1 MAFVPPAVAAGA
13 YARAPPLPW
22 RCRAHPALP
31 SPAAVAPTAA
41 ASTTTTTTQAASPLT
56 TAAYDAGLVV
66 DTSFAVTLTAEDV
79 AAFAIGNGMQLQL
92 PLLTTVAAPRVT
104 LGMAAT
110 GSGGRRRSGA
120 GVASRKAEAAP
131 NRGAVAG
138 PRGASKSS
146 SMSAIKVSAPSA
158 GAVSRVEAGA
168 AAGSSAST
176 PRGRQRPNDQKTVN
190 TTARRRR
197 RSATAP
203 GKRRVSAP
211 PPPAASAAAA
221 AAAAAATAGVATP
234 GARPGAASPLPVL
247 TPEEMDDT
255 ASAAATKLGSQSG
268 PAWRKDALSVYL
280 SEIRSHELIGRSEEI
295 RLATEV
301 ADLAAI
307 EGIKAS
313 LVAERGRTPTAPE
326 WAAAAGMTVGELQ
339 GTLQRGVRAKNA
351 LVSANMRLV
360 ASIVRKMINSRGGRA
375 ARNTT
380 TAATSSL
387 SEEDMIQEG
396 CLGLIRAAELF
407 DPNRGFHFSTYA
419 TWWVRAVVQRALSV
433 KGRMIHVPNGMLT
446 LAAKIR
452 KTHSELAAASPTGDV
467 TDEEVAV
474 AVGITPAK
482 LKFVNQV
489 SGRFP
494 SSLDAAVGGTG
505 GNGTGG
511 GDDGSLRLAEV
522 LEGDDNVEAKM
533 VEAMQREELDR
544 ILRETLRPQERAVV
558 RLRFGLD
565 DGQARTLTEIGALLA
580 VSKERVRRIVL
591 TSLTKLKTPGVR
603 EILQSCIGSAA

>member
-1 MAFVPPAVAAGA
+1 MAFVPPPVAAGA
-13 YARAPPLPW
+13 YVRAPALPW
-22 RCRAHPALP
+22 RCRGHPAAP

-41 ASTTTTTTQAASPLT
+41 AAATTTTTTATNTQAFPPLT
-56 TAAYDAGLVV
+56 TAVYDTGLAVN
-66 DTSFAVTLTAEDV
+66 TSFAVALTAEDV

-92 PLLTTVAAPRVT
+92 PLLSTVAAPRVT
-104 LGMAAT
+104 LGMAAS
-110 GSGGRRRSGA
+110 GSSGRRRSAA
-120 GVASRKAEAAP
+120 GVASRSVEAAP
-131 NRGAVAG
+131 SRGAAP
-138 PRGASKSS
+138 PRGAAKSS
-146 SMSAIKVSAPSA
+146 SAIKVSAPSA
-158 GAVSRVEAGA
+158 GTASRVEAGA
-168 AAGSSAST
+168 VGDASASAP
-176 PRGRQRPNDQKTVN
+176 PRGRSRPNDQKTVN

-203 GKRRVSAP
+203 GKRRVGVP
-211 PPPAASAAAA
+211 PSPTVSAAAA
-221 AAAAAATAGVATP
+221 AAAAAAAGVAAPT
-234 GARPGAASPLPVL
+234 ARRGAASPLPVL
-247 TPEEMDDT
+247 APEEADD
-255 ASAAATKLGSQSG
+255 ASAESAKPGSQSG

-307 EGIKAS
+307 ESIKAN
-313 LVAERGRTPTAPE
+313 LVADRGRTPTAPE

-360 ASIVRKMINSRGGRA
+360 ASIVRKIINSRGGRA
-375 ARNTT
+375 AGNNT

-419 TWWVRAVVQRALSV
+419 TWWVRAVVQRALAV

-467 TDEEVAV
+467 TDEEVAF

-494 SSLDAAVGGTG
+494 SSLDAAVGSTSGSG
-505 GNGTGG
+505 AAG
-511 GDDGSLRLAEV
+511 GDDGSVRLAEI

-565 DGQARTLTEIGALLA
+565 DGQARTLTEIGTLLA

-591 TSLTKLKTPGVR
+591 TSLPKLKTPGVK
-603 EILQSCIGSAA
+603 EILQSIESTA

>member
-1 MAFVPPAVAAGA
+1 MRV
-13 YARAPPLPW
+13 PPLPW
-22 RCRAHPALP
+22 RCRGHPALP
-31 SPAAVAPTAA
+31 SPAAVAPTVAA
-41 ASTTTTTTQAASPLT
+41 ATTTITTPTSQATYLT
-56 TAAYDAGLVV
+56 TATYDTGLAV
-66 DTSFAVTLTAEDV
+66 DTSFAATPTAEDG
-79 AAFAIGNGMQLQL
+79 AAFAIGSGMHLQL
-92 PLLTTVAAPRVT
+92 PLLSTVAAPQVT
-104 LGMAAT
+104 FGMAAS
-110 GSGGRRRSGA
+110 GSRGRRRSGT
-120 GVASRKAEAAP
+120 GVASRTAETVP
-131 NRGAVAG
+131 TNRGATVAA

-146 SMSAIKVSAPSA
+146 SGVKVSAPS
-158 GAVSRVEAGA
+158 GDTVSRVEAGA
-168 AAGSSAST
+168 SAGGS
-176 PRGRQRPNDQKTVN
+176 PPRRRGRPNNQKTVN

-197 RSATAP
+197 RLATVP
-203 GKRRVSAP
+203 RKRRGAAP
-211 PPPAASAAAA
+211 SQSKT
-221 AAAAAATAGVATP
+221 AAAAAATAAGVAKP
-234 GARPGAASPLPVL
+234 GALRGAASPLPVL
-247 TPEEMDDT
+247 TPEETDDVP
-255 ASAAATKLGSQSG
+255 SGETKPNG

-280 SEIRSHELIGRSEEI
+280 SEIRSHELLGRSEEV

-307 EGIKAS
+307 ERIKAS
-313 LVAERGRTPTAPE
+313 LVAQRGRTPTAPE

-360 ASIVRKMINSRGGRA
+360 ASIVRKMINSRGGRG

-396 CLGLIRAAELF
+396 CLGLIRAAELY

-419 TWWVRAVVQRALSV
+419 TWWVRAVVQRALAV
-433 KGRMIHVPNGMLT
+433 KGRMIHVPNGLLT
-446 LAAKIR
+446 LATKIR

-467 TDEEVAV
+467 TDDEVAA

-494 SSLDAAVGGTG
+494 SSLDATVGGTG
-505 GNGTGG
+505 SNGSAS
-511 GDDGSLRLAEV
+511 GDDSSVRLAEI

-591 TSLTKLKTPGVR
+591 TSLSKLKTPGVK
-603 EILQSCIGSAA
+603 EVLQNCIGSAA

>member
-1 MAFVPPAVAAGA
+1 MAFVSPPLAAGA

-22 RCRAHPALP
+22 RCRGQPAAP

-41 ASTTTTTTQAASPLT
+41 ATAITTTTASQAAPPLT
-56 TAAYDAGLVV
+56 TAVYDAGVSA
-66 DTSFAVTLTAEDV
+66 DTSLAVTLAAEDV
-79 AAFAIGNGMQLQL
+79 AAFAIGNGRQLQL
-92 PLLTTVAAPRVT
+92 PLLSTVAAPRVT
-104 LGMAAT
+104 LGMAAS
-110 GSGGRRRSGA
+110 GSGGRRRSAA
-120 GVASRKAEAAP
+120 GVASRSGEAAP
-131 NRGAVAG
+131 SRGAAA
-138 PRGASKSS
+138 PRGASKS
-146 SMSAIKVSAPSA
+146 SAIKVSAPSA

-168 AAGSSAST
+168 AAGVAASPP
-176 PRGRQRPNDQKTVN
+176 PRGRSRPSDQKTVN

-203 GKRRVSAP
+203 GKRRVGAP
-211 PPPAASAAAA
+211 PSPTVIAAAA
-221 AAAAAATAGVATP
+221 AAAAAAASGVTAPT
-234 GARPGAASPLPVL
+234 ARPGAASRLPVL
-247 TPEEMDDT
+247 APKEADDVPP
-255 ASAAATKLGSQSG
+255 ASAKPASQSG

-295 RLATEV
+295 RLAAEV

-307 EGIKAS
+307 ESIKAN
-313 LVAERGRTPTAPE
+313 LVADRGRTPTAPE
-326 WAAAAGMTVGELQ
+326 WAVAAGMTVGELQ

-360 ASIVRKMINSRGGRA
+360 ASIVRKLINSRGGRA
-375 ARNTT
+375 ARNST

-419 TWWVRAVVQRALSV
+419 TWWVRAVVQRALAV

-467 TDEEVAV
+467 TDEEVAI

-505 GNGTGG
+505 GSAAAG
-511 GDDGSLRLAEV
+511 GDDGSVRLAEL

-565 DGQARTLTEIGALLA
+565 DGQARTLTEIGTLLA

-591 TSLTKLKTPGVR
+591 TSLTKLKTPGVK
-603 EILQSCIGSAA
+603 EILQSIGSAA